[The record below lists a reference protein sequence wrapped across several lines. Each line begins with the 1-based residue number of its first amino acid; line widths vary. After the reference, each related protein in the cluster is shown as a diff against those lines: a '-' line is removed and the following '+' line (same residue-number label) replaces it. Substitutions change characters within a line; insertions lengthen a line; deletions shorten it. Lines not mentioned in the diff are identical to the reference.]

1 MPDTRSNI
9 LYLLLTAAI
18 IPYWIGIGDSSLW
31 DANEAF
37 YAETPRV
44 MIETGDYISPS
55 FNGNPRFNK
64 PPFTYWIV
72 AISYHIFGV
81 SEWSERLPI
90 VLAGMG
96 LIAAAFVIGRA
107 GWGTHAGSWAAIVM
121 ATLPR
126 FLMHSRRTSI
136 DVFLSLFMGLT
147 LMFFVL
153 SELRPQRRKL
163 WLCLMYASVG
173 LGFMTKGPVAVVLPG
188 AAFFIYLLIEK
199 RLRDITKMMIPAGLG
214 IFLAIVVPWYLLVYQ
229 KHGGDFIVSFL
240 LNENISRYTDEG
252 WGPRRS
258 FFYLQTMLG
267 DLFPWSLFMIAAL
280 VCAVFR
286 RQIGER
292 IFGSH
297 ASPVNNGK
305 PPITAGGTD
314 KTLASPGDDR
324 APNRSYS
331 IVRLLAIWIVVIVS
345 FYSLSRNQQDQYVMP
360 TFVAAAVLVG
370 VLVNAFIDGRSDW
383 LRWIFATAG
392 ALLVLIGGMF
402 LYVTTSRSS
411 IDLAGIDLLGTILL
425 AGGIATLVFA
435 LLGKREFAVYSQM
448 WAVVGIMFVFVIVVL
463 PDFER
468 YKPVKAL
475 SKVITQNA
483 GLDARVG
490 YYRYTA
496 PTLVY
501 YVRRPVLEYFHEEEL
516 TSLFAAEKPAYMI
529 MTENEYEA
537 IKPKLAAETSVIA
550 SRPLLRVR
558 LNELFSERK
567 EPQVVL
573 VTNEPAK

>member
-1 MPDTRSNI
+1 MSDTRTKI
-9 LYLLLTAAI
+9 LYVLLAAAI
-18 IPYWIGIGDSSLW
+18 LPYWIGIGDSTLW

-44 MIETGDYISPS
+44 MTETGDYVSPS

-64 PPFTYWIV
+64 PPLTYWIV
-72 AISYHIFGV
+72 AISYRILGV

-90 VLAGMG
+90 VLAAMG
-96 LIAAAFVIGRA
+96 LIAAAFVIARA
-107 GWGTHAGSWAAIVM
+107 GWGLQTGLWAAIVM

-147 LMFFVL
+147 MMFFVL
-153 SELRPQRRKL
+153 AALRSERRKL

-188 AAFFIYLLIEK
+188 VVFFIYLLIEK
-199 RLRDITKMMIPAGLG
+199 RLRDIARLMIPAGIA

-229 KHGGDFIVSFL
+229 KHGGNYIVSFI

-267 DLFPWSLFMIAAL
+267 DLFPWSFLMIAGL
-280 VCAVFR
+280 VCVVFR
-286 RQIGER
+286 TQIGER
-292 IFGSH
+292 IFAPSLLP
-297 ASPVNNGK
+297 AYSDDP
-305 PPITAGGTD
+305 TAGGTD
-314 KTLASPGDDR
+314 KTLEAPANEKAASQ
-324 APNRSYS
+324 SYS
-331 IVRLLAIWIVVIVS
+331 VARLLAIWIVVIVG

-360 TFVAAAVLVG
+360 TFAAAAALGG
-370 VLVNAFIDGRSDW
+370 VLMNAFVEKRADW
-383 LRWIFATAG
+383 LRWIFFTTG
-392 ALLVLIGGMF
+392 TLLTMIGGAF
-402 LYVTTSRSS
+402 IYLATSRSS
-411 IDLAGIDLLGTILL
+411 VDLAGVDLLGIIML
-425 AGGIATLVFA
+425 AGGLATLVFA
-435 LLGKREFAVYSQM
+435 LLRKREFAVYSQI
-448 WAVVGIMFVFVIVVL
+448 WALAGIMFVFVIVVL

-475 SKVITQNA
+475 SEIIASTA
-483 GLDARVG
+483 APEARIG

-496 PTLVY
+496 PTMAFYLQ
-501 YVRRPVLEYFHEEEL
+501 RPVLEYFQEDEIV
-516 TSLFAAEKPAYMI
+516 SLFADEKPGYMM

-537 IKPKLAAETSVIA
+537 IKPKLASETRVIA

-558 LNELFSERK
+558 LNELFSDRK
-567 EPQVVL
+567 EPLVVV
-573 VTNEPAK
+573 VTNDIKK